1 MGFPF
6 VSKLLH
12 AASIYCVCASYG
24 CFSAPE
30 IEIRCLAGSEISIQQ
45 AGGFCIGNFASKGR
59 DAHESKGF

>member
-1 MGFPF
+1 MLRQYIVF
-6 VSKLLH
+6 VLVMDVSLLRK
-12 AASIYCVCASYG
+12 
-24 CFSAPE
+24 